1 VRHSVL
7 AVMAIGLLITP
18 LRFMEASLETGIR
31 AFEARLWSKALSDF
45 LDVLQQDP
53 SHPEAH
59 AYLTLAARHMEAD
72 RESLLRKHRLDI
84 LEDSARL
91 SEENRQNSEALTQS
105 LYDTVHAAEL
115 AREEGWRTRCDEAR
129 MERRAGRLFVA
140 HDLILRVLRE
150 NNTFLEAHKE
160 LSELQS
166 RVRHILDRG
175 EAATIA
181 ERYALEGF
189 YAYGQADYA
198 GALLAWGKC
207 RTFLVQSYS
216 VHEGTNQIRELRFDI
231 YETFAKKY
239 AEEERTKTEWKALF
253 AEGVSFFERA
263 QWRSALHTFRKL
275 AIQNPEYPQLGFYL
289 ARSEA
294 AMESDRASRLG
305 ATKQQEVE
313 ITLQAG
319 IAALEAQ
326 RFREARKH
334 FEQTLRLDPSH
345 MSAHSYMKMAE
356 AEMIRRQDPQA
367 AQMHYEAGLIAYASG
382 KLDEAVREWRITLRM
397 NPGHEK
403 ARIALGKVQKELAMN
418 RTVGVIP

>member
-1 VRHSVL
+1 
-7 AVMAIGLLITP
+7 
-18 LRFMEASLETGIR
+18 
-31 AFEARLWSKALSDF
+31 
-45 LDVLQQDP
+45 
-53 SHPEAH
+53 
-59 AYLTLAARHMEAD
+59 
-72 RESLLRKHRLDI
+72 
-84 LEDSARL
+84 
-91 SEENRQNSEALTQS
+91 
-105 LYDTVHAAEL
+105 
-115 AREEGWRTRCDEAR
+115 
-129 MERRAGRLFVA
+129 
-140 HDLILRVLRE
+140 
-150 NNTFLEAHKE
+150 
-160 LSELQS
+160 
-166 RVRHILDRG
+166 
-175 EAATIA
+175 
-181 ERYALEGF
+181 
-189 YAYGQADYA
+189 
-198 GALLAWGKC
+198 
-207 RTFLVQSYS
+207 
-216 VHEGTNQIRELRFDI
+216 
-231 YETFAKKY
+231 
-239 AEEERTKTEWKALF
+239 
-253 AEGVSFFERA
+253 
-263 QWRSALHTFRKL
+263 
-275 AIQNPEYPQLGFYL
+275 L